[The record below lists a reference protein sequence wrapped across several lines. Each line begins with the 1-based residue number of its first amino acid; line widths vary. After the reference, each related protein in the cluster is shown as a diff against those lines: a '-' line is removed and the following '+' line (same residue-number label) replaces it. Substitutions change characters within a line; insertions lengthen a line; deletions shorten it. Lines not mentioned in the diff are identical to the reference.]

1 MNSKQKGKRGEL
13 EWAAY
18 CRQQGYD
25 CRRTAQYC
33 GNTGDASDVVGLPG
47 IHQEVKRVEH
57 LNIYEAIEQAE
68 RDKKD
73 FEIPIVAHRK
83 NRFPWLVTMKAE
95 DWFRIY
101 REFERRLW
109 ENSAKRTMAAE
120 RAMTMYHK
128 NRTLENADVLYDRLE
143 WLHDECSIPAKKS
156 EHGANC
162 PICGAFFNQEH
173 AARKPQ
179 YCEDCGCR
187 LGWQE

>member
-18 CRQQGYD
+18 CRQQGYE

-83 NRFPWLVTMKAE
+83 NRFPWLVTTKAE
-95 DWFRIY
+95 DWFKIY
-101 REFERRLW
+101 REFEAGRD
-109 ENSAKRTMAAE
+109 E
-120 RAMTMYHK
+120 HK
-128 NRTLENADVLYDRLE
+128 PILA
-143 WLHDECSIPAKKS
+143 

-162 PICGAFFNQEH
+162 PICGSFFNQEH
-173 AARKPQ
+173 ADRKPT
-179 YCEDCGCR
+179 YCETCGCR
-187 LGWQE
+187 LGWNL

>member
-68 RDKKD
+68 RVKKD
-73 FEIPIVAHRK
+73 FEIPIVSHRK
-83 NRFPWLVTMKAE
+83 NRFPWLVTMKGE

-101 REFERRLW
+101 REFE
-109 ENSAKRTMAAE
+109 AGIDG
-120 RAMTMYHK
+120 HK
-128 NRTLENADVLYDRLE
+128 PILT
-143 WLHDECSIPAKKS
+143 

-162 PICGAFFNQEH
+162 PVCGSFFNHEH
-173 AARKPQ
+173 AFRKPK

-187 LGWQE
+187 LDWSEL

>member
-1 MNSKQKGKRGEL
+1 MKRKQKGKRGEL

-25 CRRTAQYC
+25 CRRTSQYC
-33 GNTGDASDVVGLPG
+33 GKTGDASDVVGLPG

-68 RDKKD
+68 RDRKD

-83 NRFPWLVTMKAE
+83 NRFPWFVTMKAE

-101 REFERRLW
+101 REFEAGRDQ
-109 ENSAKRTMAAE
+109 
-120 RAMTMYHK
+120 HK
-128 NRTLENADVLYDRLE
+128 PILA
-143 WLHDECSIPAKKS
+143 

-162 PICGAFFNQEH
+162 PVCGSFFNHEH
-173 AARKPQ
+173 AFRKPK
-179 YCEDCGCR
+179 YCYDCGCR
-187 LGWQE
+187 LDWSEL

>member
-73 FEIPIVAHRK
+73 FEIPNV
-83 NRFPWLVTMKAE
+83 
-95 DWFRIY
+95 
-101 REFERRLW
+101 
-109 ENSAKRTMAAE
+109 
-120 RAMTMYHK
+120 
-128 NRTLENADVLYDRLE
+128 
-143 WLHDECSIPAKKS
+143 
-156 EHGANC
+156 
-162 PICGAFFNQEH
+162 
-173 AARKPQ
+173 
-179 YCEDCGCR
+179 
-187 LGWQE
+187 

>member
-1 MNSKQKGKRGEL
+1 MNSKRKGKRGEL

-33 GNTGDASDVVGLPG
+33 GNTGDASDVVGLTG

-95 DWFRIY
+95 DWFKIY
-101 REFERRLW
+101 REFEAGRD
-109 ENSAKRTMAAE
+109 E
-120 RAMTMYHK
+120 HK
-128 NRTLENADVLYDRLE
+128 PILT
-143 WLHDECSIPAKKS
+143 

-162 PICGAFFNQEH
+162 PVCGSFFNQDH
-173 AARKPQ
+173 AFRKPQ

-187 LGWQE
+187 LDWREL

>member
-83 NRFPWLVTMKAE
+83 NRFPWIVTMKAE
-95 DWFRIY
+95 DWFKIY
-101 REFERRLW
+101 REFEAGRD
-109 ENSAKRTMAAE
+109 EHKPSKGIDVMMDTFSIKECPEYDPEEKRKMPYKCHAE
-120 RAMTMYHK
+120 
-128 NRTLENADVLYDRLE
+128 
-143 WLHDECSIPAKKS
+143 
-156 EHGANC
+156 
-162 PICGAFFNQEH
+162 
-173 AARKPQ
+173 
-179 YCEDCGCR
+179 
-187 LGWQE
+187 